1 MVIGVRAG
9 QSLREVAAQYRVSAP
24 TVQRWVE
31 RAKGKRLA
39 RADFSDQPDVPHK
52 VANRTSAEIE
62 RQALQLRRELKEQ
75 SDLGEFG
82 AAAIHREMERRNLR
96 PLPAVRT
103 ISYILQRYGAL
114 DYRVRQRNLPPPLG
128 WYLPEVVA
136 KLAELDQFDFVEGLV
151 IKDGPEVEVLN
162 VVSLHGGLVGA
173 WPTTGCTAESARMA
187 MIEHWRQWGLPDYA
201 QFDNDT
207 RFQGPHAQPDTIG
220 TVIKFCLS
228 LGVVPVFAPP
238 REHGM
243 QNAIEGFNGRW
254 QAEVWARFHH
264 DDLPALQ
271 AQSAK
276 YITAYRQRQAGR
288 MEQSPVR
295 RPFPK
300 RWKFDPNAKV
310 RGQIIL
316 IRRTSDQGTVSVLGH
331 QFEVAKHWIHRLVRC
346 VVDID
351 AKVIR
356 FYSLRRRE
364 PQQQPLLQEAVYS
377 LPPRYVAD

>member
-1 MVIGVRAG
+1 MLDNRCVRS
-9 QSLREVAAQYRVSAP
+9 QPNTEFLRRPCSDGLSAP
-24 TVQRWVE
+24 KASVWIVLISVTSQ
-31 RAKGKRLA
+31 
-39 RADFSDQPDVPHK
+39 SVPHK

-62 RQALQLRRELKEQ
+62 RQTLQLRRELKEQ

-114 DYRVRQRNLPPPLG
+114 DYHVRQRNLPPPLG

-162 VVSLHGGLVGA
+162 VVSLHGSLVGA
-173 WPTTGCTAESARMA
+173 WPTTGCTAESARTA

-228 LGVVPVFAPP
+228 LGLCPSSP
-238 REHGM
+238 RLASTECRTRLKVLTGAGRRRSGPAFTTTTCLPCKHSRSSTSQLTG
-243 QNAIEGFNGRW
+243 NGRLGAW
-254 QAEVWARFHH
+254 SN
-264 DDLPALQ
+264 LPCDVLFP
-271 AQSAK
+271 SA
-276 YITAYRQRQAGR
+276 G
-288 MEQSPVR
+288 S
-295 RPFPK
+295 
-300 RWKFDPNAKV
+300 
-310 RGQIIL
+310 L
-316 IRRTSDQGTVSVLGH
+316 IRTRKFAARSS
-331 QFEVAKHWIHRLVRC
+331 
-346 VVDID
+346 
-351 AKVIR
+351 
-356 FYSLRRRE
+356 
-364 PQQQPLLQEAVYS
+364 
-377 LPPRYVAD
+377 

>member
-1 MVIGVRAG
+1 MVVAVRAG
-9 QSLREVAAQYRVSAP
+9 KSLREVAAQYGVSAP
-24 TVQRWVE
+24 TVQYWVK
-31 RAKGKRLA
+31 RAKGKRLD
-39 RADFSDQPDVPHK
+39 RVDFSDQPSVPHK

-62 RQALQLRRELKEQ
+62 RQTLQLRRELKEQ

-103 ISYILQRYGAL
+103 ISFILQRYGAL
-114 DYRVRQRNLPPPLG
+114 DYRVRRRNLPPPLG

-254 QAEVWARFHH
+254 QAKVWARFHH

-271 AQSAK
+271 AQLPSTSRPTGNGRLRAWSNLPCDVLFPSAGSLS
-276 YITAYRQRQAGR
+276 Q
-288 MEQSPVR
+288 
-295 RPFPK
+295 
-300 RWKFDPNAKV
+300 AKV

-316 IRRTSDQGTVSVLGH
+316 IRRTSDQGAVSVLRH

-351 AKVIR
+351 AKVVR

-364 PQQQPLLQEAVYS
+364 PQQQPLLQEVVYS

>member
-1 MVIGVRAG
+1 MIAAVRASR
-9 QSLREVAAQYRVSAP
+9 SLREVATQYGVSAP

-31 RAKGKRLA
+31 RAKGKRLD
-39 RADFSDQPDVPHK
+39 RVDFSDQPRVPHR

-62 RQALQLRRELKEQ
+62 RQVLQLRRELKEQ
-75 SDLGEFG
+75 SALGEFG
-82 AAAIHREMERRNLR
+82 AVAIHREMEKHDLS

-103 ISYILQRYGAL
+103 ISYILQRRGVL
-114 DYRVRQRNLPPPLG
+114 DYHVRQRNMPPPLG
-128 WYLPEVVA
+128 WYLPDVVA

-151 IKDGPEVEVLN
+151 IQGGPEVEVLN
-162 VVSLHGGLVGA
+162 VVSLHGGLVGT
-173 WPTTGCTAESARMA
+173 WPTTGCTAESTRVA
-187 MIEHWRQWGLPDYA
+187 MVEHWRQWGLPDYA

-207 RFQGPHAQPDTIG
+207 RFQGPHTQPDTIG

-254 QAEVWARFHH
+254 QAKVWARFHY
-264 DDLPALQ
+264 DDLSALQ

-276 YITAYRQRQAGR
+276 YITAYRQRQAAR
-288 MEQSPVR
+288 MERSPVR

-300 RWKFDPNAKV
+300 RWKFDPKAKV
-310 RGQIIL
+310 RGQIIF
-316 IRRTSDQGTVSVLGH
+316 IRRTSDQGTVSVLGC
-331 QFEVAKHWIHRLVRC
+331 QFEAAKHWIHRLVRC
-346 VVDID
+346 VVDIE

-364 PQQQPLLQEAVYS
+364 PQQQPLLQEVVYS

>member
-1 MVIGVRAG
+1 MVVAVRAG
-9 QSLREVAAQYRVSAP
+9 KSLREVAAQYGVSAP
-24 TVQRWVE
+24 TVQYWVK
-31 RAKGKRLA
+31 RAKGKRLD
-39 RADFSDQPDVPHK
+39 RVDFSDQPSVPHK

-62 RQALQLRRELKEQ
+62 RQTLQLRRELKEQ

-82 AAAIHREMERRNLR
+82 AAAIHREMER
-96 PLPAVRT
+96 
-103 ISYILQRYGAL
+103 
-114 DYRVRQRNLPPPLG
+114 RNLPPPLG

-254 QAEVWARFHH
+254 QAKVWARFHH

-271 AQSAK
+271 AQLAK
-276 YITAYRQRQAGR
+276 YITAYRKRQAAR

-300 RWKFDPNAKV
+300 RWKFKPSKSSW
-310 RGQIIL
+310 
-316 IRRTSDQGTVSVLGH
+316 SDHLDSPH
-331 QFEVAKHWIHRLVRC
+331 E
-346 VVDID
+346 
-351 AKVIR
+351 
-356 FYSLRRRE
+356 
-364 PQQQPLLQEAVYS
+364 
-377 LPPRYVAD
+377 